1 MSEKNRR
8 TPNNVRQIGQVPPH
22 QKIYIED
29 YVMTFLKHMALE
41 PDSTGVGVL
50 LGEIRQNGGMTV
62 LYVRGALRMPESLPT
77 EGTTFSG
84 ESWEKVYEDIKKY
97 FKEVE
102 ILGWVVGQADLE
114 GKLSE
119 KIVKIHRKQFSG
131 KNKLLLLYD
140 YIEKEETIFLSD
152 GNHLKKQSGYFV
164 YYEKNEEM
172 KEYMIDQKVSQTP
185 AEQFEDRVVKDA
197 RRIMAERGER
207 LATKQQYVRN
217 AGIMAAAAFAII
229 IGVKALN
236 NADQLQKMEDSLH
249 TLTQSVEEEGT
260 KKNGDG
266 KKEETEVVEVMGKN
280 NGGNGETEKDD
291 NEQGEGGNENSEGNM
306 PKTDATAAP
315 TPDASDSAG
324 TGKEEIMP
332 TPTAA
337 VSPTPV
343 VQTPSA
349 KNNFEDSE
357 ETFADSRSF
366 YIVKEGD
373 TLSEISYGMYG
384 TMFKVDAIM
393 KANDIKDA
401 NRIYPGQKLIIP

>member
-8 TPNNVRQIGQVPPH
+8 TPNNVRQIGQVPSH

-50 LGEIRQNGGMTV
+50 LGEIRQNGSMTV
-62 LYVRGALRMPESLPT
+62 LYVSGALRMPESLPA

-97 FKEVE
+97 FKDVE

-119 KIVKIHRKQFSG
+119 KIVKIHRKQFAG
-131 KNKLLLLYD
+131 KNKLLILYD

-172 KEYMIDQKVSQTP
+172 KEYMIEQKVSQTP

-197 RRIMAERGER
+197 RRIIAERGEK
-207 LATKQQYVRN
+207 LATKQQYIRN

-229 IGVKALN
+229 VGVKALN

-249 TLTQSVEEEGT
+249 TLTQSVEEDDASGGES
-260 KKNGDG
+260 G
-266 KKEETEVVEVMGKN
+266 KKEETEVVEVMGQN
-280 NGGNGETEKDD
+280 NGEDGKDAGGQGETGKDD
-291 NEQGEGGNENSEGNM
+291 SGEDLPQVGDTPSPSASEIPLWNAQE
-306 PKTDATAAP
+306 KTKP
-315 TPDASDSAG
+315 TPA
-324 TGKEEIMP
+324 P
-332 TPTAA
+332 
-337 VSPTPV
+337 SPTPV
-343 VQTPSA
+343 PKTPEA
-349 KNNFEDSE
+349 KGNFEDSE
-357 ETFADSRSF
+357 ETFSAGNSF

-393 KANDIKDA
+393 KANDIEDA

>member
-50 LGEIRQNGGMTV
+50 LGEIRQNGSMTV
-62 LYVRGALRMPESLPT
+62 LYVSGALRMPESLPA

-97 FKEVE
+97 FKDVE

-119 KIVKIHRKQFSG
+119 KIVKIHRKQFAG

-217 AGIMAAAAFAII
+217 AAVMAAAAFAII
-229 IGVKALN
+229 VGVKALN

-249 TLTQSVEEEGT
+249 TLTRSVEQEDVGE
-260 KKNGDG
+260 NGDG
-266 KKEETEVVEVMGKN
+266 NQGETEVVEVMGQN
-280 NGGNGETEKDD
+280 GGGNGKDTGQPGGKEKKDS
-291 NEQGEGGNENSEGNM
+291 EENVPEA
-306 PKTDATAAP
+306 PAAATP
-315 TPDASDSAG
+315 TPNVSNPADTA
-324 TGKEEIMP
+324 KQEIQ
-332 TPTAA
+332 PTATI
-337 VSPTPV
+337 SPTHVPG
-343 VQTPSA
+343 TPSA
-349 KNNFEDSE
+349 KKNLEDSE

-373 TLSEISYGMYG
+373 TLSEISYAMYD

-393 KANDIKDA
+393 KANGIKDA

>member
-50 LGEIRQNGGMTV
+50 LGEMRQNGNMTV
-62 LYVRGALRMPESLPT
+62 LYVSGVVRMPESLPA

-97 FKEVE
+97 FKDVE

-172 KEYMIDQKVSQTP
+172 KEYMIEQKVSQSP

-197 RRIMAERGER
+197 RRIMAQRGEK

-249 TLTQSVEEEGT
+249 TLTQSVEEEGAQ
-260 KKNGDG
+260 KSGDG
-266 KKEETEVVEVMGKN
+266 KKEQTEVVEVMGKN
-280 NGGNGETEKDD
+280 NGEDGKNGEGQNGK
-291 NEQGEGGNENSEGNM
+291 ENSGEQL
-306 PKTDATAAP
+306 PEVTATPAP
-315 TPDASDSAG
+315 SAS
-324 TGKEEIMP
+324 EIPSWTEQQETNP
-332 TPTAA
+332 TPTA
-337 VSPTPV
+337 SPTAVPK
-343 VQTPSA
+343 TSEA
-349 KNNFEDSE
+349 NKTYEDSE
-357 ETFADSRSF
+357 ETFSEGNSF

-373 TLSEISYGMYG
+373 TLSEISYGLYG
-384 TMFKVDAIM
+384 TMFKVDTIM
-393 KANDIKDA
+393 KANDIQDA

>member
-50 LGEIRQNGGMTV
+50 LGEMRQNGSMTV
-62 LYVRGALRMPESLPT
+62 LYVSGVVRMPESLPA

-97 FKEVE
+97 FKDVE

-119 KIVKIHRKQFSG
+119 KIVKIHRKQFAG

-172 KEYMIDQKVSQTP
+172 KEYMIEQKVNQSP

-197 RRIMAERGER
+197 RRIMAQRGEK

-249 TLTQSVEEEGT
+249 TLTQSVEEEGAQ
-260 KKNGDG
+260 KSGDE

-280 NGGNGETEKDD
+280 NEEDGKNREGQNGKD
-291 NEQGEGGNENSEGNM
+291 NSGEQLPEV
-306 PKTDATAAP
+306 TATP
-315 TPDASDSAG
+315 TPSVS
-324 TGKEEIMP
+324 EIPSWTEQQETNP
-332 TPTAA
+332 TPTA
-337 VSPTPV
+337 SPTAVPK
-343 VQTPSA
+343 TSEA
-349 KNNFEDSE
+349 NKTYEDSE
-357 ETFADSRSF
+357 ETFSEGNSF

-373 TLSEISYGMYG
+373 TLSEISYGLYG
-384 TMFKVDAIM
+384 TMFKVDTIM
-393 KANDIKDA
+393 KANDIQDA